1 MSKSSFACIG
11 KNRGRLTLAVVVTSI
26 LLGLNLRH
34 SWASD
39 TNQLVSSLARA
50 DETNSQ
56 EVLRAY
62 IQLQEQ
68 LHSTQ
73 LAIEQN
79 RKEAK
84 EAAAQNAQFLAGRLH
99 DIEAALA
106 VQRARELEA
115 MQSSNRVMLIVA
127 GTFAAFGFL
136 VMLFVAYFQWRTVH
150 GLAEMSATRGVPR
163 ALPAGDGPLVSIGPA
178 EQSNV
183 RLLGALERLEKR
195 IYELEH
201 TTTVPLEV
209 GDGVNKSPAVTS
221 AGGSVAEPNGYSP
234 SLNREAVNPTNPTRV
249 ELLLGKGLSMLNQ
262 DQPEAALSCFNDALE
277 LDPKNG
283 EALVRKG
290 IALER
295 LEKLDEALDSYNQA
309 IAVDGAMTIAYL
321 HKGGLFNRMERF
333 DEALACYERA
343 LQTQAPGGST

>member
-106 VQRARELEA
+106 ELDEGGRLARK
-115 MQSSNRVMLIVA
+115 
-127 GTFAAFGFL
+127 
-136 VMLFVAYFQWRTVH
+136 
-150 GLAEMSATRGVPR
+150 
-163 ALPAGDGPLVSIGPA
+163 
-178 EQSNV
+178 
-183 RLLGALERLEKR
+183 LLGFRPTQEEPEGAEGGMGGRPPAPTGFPMR
-195 IYELEH
+195 TPR
-201 TTTVPLEV
+201 TT
-209 GDGVNKSPAVTS
+209 G
-221 AGGSVAEPNGYSP
+221 
-234 SLNREAVNPTNPTRV
+234 
-249 ELLLGKGLSMLNQ
+249 
-262 DQPEAALSCFNDALE
+262 
-277 LDPKNG
+277 
-283 EALVRKG
+283 
-290 IALER
+290 
-295 LEKLDEALDSYNQA
+295 
-309 IAVDGAMTIAYL
+309 
-321 HKGGLFNRMERF
+321 
-333 DEALACYERA
+333 
-343 LQTQAPGGST
+343 